1 LEGHQNIF
9 THILVILPLYLPVE
23 LVNEQSGCKA
33 KMVPK
38 VSELIYS
45 SLLMSSVE
53 LQVFLE
59 KSSIIDTGY
68 NQIQNVA
75 MNETDLV
82 VNDSPINTIQRDNDV
97 LKSIGRHVYFNA
109 T

>member
-1 LEGHQNIF
+1 
-9 THILVILPLYLPVE
+9 
-23 LVNEQSGCKA
+23 
-33 KMVPK
+33 M
-38 VSELIYS
+38 
-45 SLLMSSVE
+45 LMFSVE

-82 VNDSPINTIQRDNDV
+82 VNNSPINTIQRDNDV
-97 LKSIGRHVYFNA
+97 
-109 T
+109 